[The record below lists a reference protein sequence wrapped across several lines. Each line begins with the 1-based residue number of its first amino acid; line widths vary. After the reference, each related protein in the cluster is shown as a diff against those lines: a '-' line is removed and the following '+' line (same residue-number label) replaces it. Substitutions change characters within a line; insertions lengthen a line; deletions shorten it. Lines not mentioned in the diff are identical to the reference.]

1 MTPIC
6 NYKQTGQAI
15 VCNLNTQTC
24 QAKSKSEEV
33 EIYSGS
39 YADYMNNLAEAI
51 NEHYSEDENV
61 DGIIDHITGYKKI
74 IDFTLIEWRAFKIL
88 INYKFVKI

>member
-6 NYKQTGQAI
+6 NYKYTGQAI
-15 VCNLNTQTC
+15 VCNLNAQTC

-74 IDFTLIEWRAFKIL
+74 IDFTLIE
-88 INYKFVKI
+88 

>member
-1 MTPIC
+1 
-6 NYKQTGQAI
+6 
-15 VCNLNTQTC
+15 
-24 QAKSKSEEV
+24 
-33 EIYSGS
+33 
-39 YADYMNNLAEAI
+39 MNNLAEAL